1 MQMPANTTGDRTFS
15 SQQIYSGRQ
24 MYYRLNHVEQL
35 QKQELTDEEIPKN
48 VSTRLR
54 VSSQKQYQERFS
66 LFRSKHAINPCR
78 LLCYFV
84 KQCLV

>member
-48 VSTRLR
+48 V
-54 VSSQKQYQERFS
+54 
-66 LFRSKHAINPCR
+66 
-78 LLCYFV
+78 
-84 KQCLV
+84 